1 MSIERW
7 DTQQAWHATNDPVRD
22 LWEMDRLQPLY
33 VEIADTGAA
42 NGLNTVRH
50 GMGRV
55 PRGVRIVNAVL
66 GASGDISWHRLT
78 TDDAWTDQ
86 ALTLRFSAA
95 NARVLLE
102 VF

>member
-1 MSIERW
+1 MIERW
-7 DTQQAWHATNDPVRD
+7 HTQQSWHATPDPIRD
-22 LWEMDRLQPLY
+22 LREQDRLQPIY

-42 NGLNTVRH
+42 NALNTVRH
-50 GMGRV
+50 GMGRI

-66 GASGDISWHRLT
+66 GASGSLSFHRLD

-86 ALTLRFSAA
+86 VLTLRFDAA